1 MFEVYFKQTIGARYV
16 CFVSYLWGIVAGA
29 AGGGKCLNHT
39 RKTKRCLLE
48 NFQTKLLTNTF
59 VCANMEPSKEETKM
73 ANNISFGYIR
83 VSSKDQNESR
93 QIEKMRELGIDERHI
108 FIDKESGKDF
118 DREQYKALVT
128 MLRDGDVLYVPSID
142 RLGRN
147 YNEILTQWSVITKEK
162 GADIV
167 VLDMPLLDTR
177 NDRDLTGTL
186 ISDIV
191 LQLLSYVAQKEREN
205 IRTRQAEG
213 IAIAKAKGVY
223 KGRKPIEVDR
233 DKFEL
238 VYGEVS
244 RGERTNK
251 YAMQKLGLKPN
262 TYYRFVREFKTKTGL
277 WGE

>member
-1 MFEVYFKQTIGARYV
+1 
-16 CFVSYLWGIVAGA
+16 
-29 AGGGKCLNHT
+29 
-39 RKTKRCLLE
+39 
-48 NFQTKLLTNTF
+48 
-59 VCANMEPSKEETKM
+59 M

-83 VSSKDQNESR
+83 VSSKDQNEAR

-128 MLRDGDVLYVPSID
+128 MLRDGDVLYIPSID

-147 YNEILTQWSVITKEK
+147 YNEILTQWSVITKDK

-191 LQLLSYVAQKEREN
+191 LQLLSYVAQKKREN
-205 IRTRQAEG
+205 IRIRQAEG

-223 KGRKPIEVDR
+223 KGRKPIEVDK

-262 TYYRFVREFKTKTGL
+262 TYYRFVHEFKTQTGL
-277 WGE
+277 WSK